1 MNNKLLLA
9 LLNDYIR
16 QKPSEETLKMYTET
30 FDWENFFKLA
40 QKNNVIPFIYNQLK
54 PPAKQ
59 FGIDQQYMTYMK
71 NIVIYKSSDQLRM
84 NMRLN
89 QIIDALEAEKIEYYV
104 LKGAILAELY
114 PHPDY
119 RYSCDIDIH
128 IDKSQLEKSM
138 KAFESIGFRY
148 EPDHDSVSDYKFR
161 TPENHVVEL
170 HIQLFSEFYQ
180 KHKNIFDNIDIR
192 SEKHVMYQNIY
203 GREIRTL
210 SQNEFLIYLL
220 CHVTKHFISSGIN
233 IRYLMDISIYINK
246 YRDILDFKYILNI
259 LDRLKIKTCVLNFFY
274 ICINYLGMNEIPVE
288 IPKGDNTVIDVL
300 LYDIIEKHLNYD
312 PDKSFSENNYDKMY
326 GRLRYYSRKKSVVI
340 NMIFPNT
347 KSIKSEFAYAK
358 RHKFLLP
365 AAWVHRLFRHF
376 FSIVKGDGIK
386 SNVDKVKENIDRI
399 HLLEKL
405 DLLGSVNH
413 KI

>member
-1 MNNKLLLA
+1 MNNKLLSA

-16 QKPSEETLKMYTET
+16 QRSSDDTLRLHTENINW
-30 FDWENFFKLA
+30 DNFFKLA

-54 PPAKQ
+54 PLSEQ
-59 FGIDQQYMTYMK
+59 FGIDARYISYMK
-71 NIVIYKSSDQLRM
+71 NLIIHKSSDQVRM

-89 QIIDALEAEKIEYYV
+89 QIIDAFETKQIEYYV

-114 PHPDY
+114 PHPEY

-138 KAFESIGFRY
+138 RAFESIGFKY
-148 EPDHDSVSDYKFR
+148 EPDQDSVSDYKFR
-161 TPENHVVEL
+161 TPENYFIEL
-170 HIQLFSEFYQ
+170 HIQLFSEFYE

-192 SEKHVMYQNIY
+192 SEKNVMYQNIS
-203 GREIRTL
+203 GRKIRTL

-220 CHVTKHFISSGIN
+220 CHVTKHFIGSGIN

-246 YRDILDFKYILNI
+246 YKDILDFKYIMSI
-259 LDRLKIKTCVLNFFY
+259 LERLKIAECVLNFFH
-274 ICINYLGMNEIPVE
+274 ICINYLGMDEIPVKIQTPDE
-288 IPKGDNTVIDVL
+288 TLIDVL

-312 PDKSFSENNYDKMY
+312 PNKSFSENNYDKMY
-326 GRLRYYSRKKSVVI
+326 GRLRYYGEKKSVVI
-340 NMIFPNT
+340 NMIFPNV

-358 RHKFLLP
+358 HNKFLLP
-365 AAWVHRLFRHF
+365 IAWIHRLFRHF
-376 FSIVKGDGIK
+376 FSIVKGAGIK
-386 SNVDKVKENIDRI
+386 GSVDKVKDNIDRI

-405 DLLGSVNH
+405 GLLR
-413 KI
+413 